1 MDRAQN
7 INPRMLS
14 WARETAGFSVAVTRL
29 ELENPSFAAASSIE
43 KPAVSRAQDSI
54 LGFSDSKRVTATE
67 KLQAFE
73 EGHESRP
80 AFSF

>member
-14 WARETAGFSVAVTRL
+14 WARETAGFSI
-29 ELENPSFAAASSIE
+29 EEAAA
-43 KPAVSRAQDSI
+43 K
-54 LGFSDSKRVTATE
+54 LGFSNSKRVTATE